1 MCRIYNWGGDM
12 VKKGNSKKRKSGFKI
27 RHLVV
32 FLFILYIVSTL
43 ISQKSGMKK
52 LEAEKLETE
61 KEVETLQKEIDNL
74 EDEIKNSNSL
84 EFIEKTAREELNMVK
99 PREII
104 YIDKNRS
111 KDPFL
116 KKKGS

>member
-1 MCRIYNWGGDM
+1 MYNWGGHM
-12 VKKGNSKKRKSGFKI
+12 LKKNKGKKRKNGFRI
-27 RHLVV
+27 RHLAI
-32 FLFILYIVSTL
+32 LIFIIYIISTL
-43 ISQKSGMKK
+43 ISQKNVMKK

-61 KEVETLQKEIDNL
+61 KEVETLQKEIGNL
-74 EDEIKNSNSL
+74 EEEIKNSNSL
-84 EFIEKTAREELNMVK
+84 DFIEKTAREELNMVK

-116 KKKGS
+116 KKKGN